1 MMKYIGKGA
10 FLIGVPARDLTDEEA
25 VKFGERMLVESG
37 MYLRVGVKADAPQSK
52 RLRSGKPVTES
63 PDEAEG

>member
-10 FLIGVPARDLTDEEA
+10 FLYGVPARDLTDEEA
-25 VKFGERMLVESG
+25 VKFGEKLLLDSG
-37 MYLRVGVKADAPQSK
+37 MYVRVGVKADAPQSK
-52 RLRSGKPVTES
+52 RLRSGKPVMES